1 MSTTLLIRA
10 AGPLT
15 SLQDKGRFGF
25 LAAGLSA
32 SGPLD
37 RRAYEAARA
46 ALGAAGETVIEFTA
60 GLVLELVAGTIRIAG
75 AGADFRVTLNGAP
88 VSWPLRATLK
98 AGDRLHVD
106 AGRSGSFGVL
116 AFSGEVDLPPVL
128 GSRATNTIAGLGGR
142 VLVAGDTLRFTDEA
156 TAAPPARV
164 QPTGTGPI
172 RVLPGLHA
180 SMFPPA
186 LHERFFAASFTI
198 APERDRMGMRLRDPE
213 GVFQGLSALSLVS
226 EPIVA
231 GDIQI
236 LGDGTPVVLLRDHQ
250 PVGGYPRFATVIS
263 ADFARLAQM
272 RTGETV
278 RFAPISLAR
287 AQELL

>member
-1 MSTTLLIRA
+1 
-10 AGPLT
+10 
-15 SLQDKGRFGF
+15 
-25 LAAGLSA
+25 
-32 SGPLD
+32 
-37 RRAYEAARA
+37 
-46 ALGAAGETVIEFTA
+46 
-60 GLVLELVAGTIRIAG
+60 
-75 AGADFRVTLNGAP
+75 
-88 VSWPLRATLK
+88 
-98 AGDRLHVD
+98 
-106 AGRSGSFGVL
+106 
-116 AFSGEVDLPPVL
+116 
-128 GSRATNTIAGLGGR
+128 
-142 VLVAGDTLRFTDEA
+142 
-156 TAAPPARV
+156 
-164 QPTGTGPI
+164 
-172 RVLPGLHA
+172 
-180 SMFPPA
+180 MFPPA